1 MKSIKVKSLP
11 LGDVIKNIASEL
23 NTVFTEH
30 CEEYVLKIPDEY
42 GKGEIRGI
50 NFEGGLGIL
59 LYDCQFLE
67 DLEIQ
72 FVVNEVHPLKFLYC
86 IEGELLHRF
95 ENDTVEHNIKQFQ
108 EAIVA
113 SEKHNGHILR
123 FKKNVKSKVN
133 SLEISRNT
141 FRNKISCNLKSV
153 DKKLNDLFSDT
164 LAKKTFYHEGFYSLQ
179 LSNIFDE
186 MKNFKEE
193 DFIRKLY
200 LEGKA
205 YEMLTKQ
212 ILLYHDD
219 LNDLNKTVLLR
230 QSEIRQIKSAVAIIE
245 DEIAKLDKIDIIASR
260 VGLNVNKMQEGF
272 QYLFSKT
279 VNAYIQDYRFKKMQE
294 LLTNSDLS
302 ISEIG
307 DLVGLSSKSY
317 ISKVFKDKTGTTPN
331 QFRKDYKESMTKLRK
346 KNL

>member
-1 MKSIKVKSLP
+1 M
-11 LGDVIKNIASEL
+11 
-23 NTVFTEH
+23 
-30 CEEYVLKIPDEY
+30 
-42 GKGEIRGI
+42 
-50 NFEGGLGIL
+50 
-59 LYDCQFLE
+59 
-67 DLEIQ
+67 
-72 FVVNEVHPLKFLYC
+72 
-86 IEGELLHRF
+86 
-95 ENDTVEHNIKQFQ
+95 
-108 EAIVA
+108 
-113 SEKHNGHILR
+113 
-123 FKKNVKSKVN
+123 
-133 SLEISRNT
+133 
-141 FRNKISCNLKSV
+141 
-153 DKKLNDLFSDT
+153 
-164 LAKKTFYHEGFYSLQ
+164 
-179 LSNIFDE
+179 
-186 MKNFKEE
+186 
-193 DFIRKLY
+193 
-200 LEGKA
+200 
-205 YEMLTKQ
+205 
-212 ILLYHDD
+212 
-219 LNDLNKTVLLR
+219 NKTVLLR